1 MPFFTGFLA
10 GFILWVG
17 ATLFFHSR
25 FGGSTL
31 DVIAGMLKVQKPVA
45 MFLIGLIGALLTG
58 LSVLSGYM
66 LFKKEDKEG
75 LNIKMKA

>member
-31 DVIAGMLKVQKPVA
+31 DVIAGLLKVQKPIAIFV
-45 MFLIGLIGALLTG
+45 IGLIGALLTG

>member
-10 GFILWVG
+10 GFILWAG

-25 FGGSTL
+25 FGGNTL
-31 DVIAGMLKVQKPVA
+31 DIVGGLLKVQTPVSIFA
-45 MFLIGLIGALLTG
+45 IGLIGALLTG
-58 LSVLSGYM
+58 LSVLSGFM

-75 LNIKMKA
+75 LNIQMKG